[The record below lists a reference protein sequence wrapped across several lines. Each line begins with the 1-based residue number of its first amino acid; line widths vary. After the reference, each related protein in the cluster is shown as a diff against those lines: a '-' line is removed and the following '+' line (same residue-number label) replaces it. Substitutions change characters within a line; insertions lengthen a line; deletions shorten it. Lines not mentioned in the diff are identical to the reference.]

1 MDQRAMELLEHGMR
15 DMYDAEQRFA
25 VSLDKMQRN
34 ADDKSL
40 ADGFRRHH
48 DVTLNQVKRIEKA
61 FRAIGKEPS
70 KETCKAAKGLVDE
83 YEGFVIEH
91 RGGNGL
97 LDAFAATAGLKV
109 EHYEIATYR
118 ALVNLA
124 GFCDQAAVADLLS
137 KNLAEE
143 EQAAAEMMSAS
154 TKLSAKLAGASA
166 AKVAASAVGSAF
178 DHAREN
184 TFNAIGGVRAVAGHA
199 VDRMDSRRK
208 KAKAKAKTRKA
219 KTTARRTKTTAKRK
233 VAARKPTKPT
243 RKATRKPA
251 RKRTTASSRTT
262 KRPTRKSTTARRK
275 TSARKRPVA
284 RRRTSSR

>member
-1 MDQRAMELLEHGMR
+1 
-15 DMYDAEQRFA
+15 
-25 VSLDKMQRN
+25 
-34 ADDKSL
+34 
-40 ADGFRRHH
+40 
-48 DVTLNQVKRIEKA
+48 VTLNQVKRIEKA

-208 KAKAKAKTRKA
+208 KAKAKTRKA